1 MILLIVVLLTCR
13 YLEDVTSK
21 NVHLSK
27 STKVITTTEIPCLS
41 LEISNKAY
49 IAKTTRPIE
58 VQIDLGVNVAE
69 VRFMDR
75 RTDK

>member
-1 MILLIVVLLTCR
+1 MFLLIAVLLVCG

-41 LEISNKAY
+41 LEIAGKAY
-49 IAKTTRPIE
+49 IAKITRPIE
-58 VQIDLGVNVAE
+58 VQIDLGVNVAK

>member
-1 MILLIVVLLTCR
+1 MFLLIAVLLACG
-13 YLEDVTSK
+13 YLEDVTS

-58 VQIDLGVNVAE
+58 VQIDLGINVAE
-69 VRFMDR
+69 VRSMDR